1 MSNNMEEKNSMEL
14 EAAKIAMAILNPDRD
29 YHMSFTRGGTI
40 ITMTIKEQPGGNI
53 PAEKLFRHSVPKD
66 ILDLESSDG
75 FLDDVVYDSKSYEA
89 GVINNQ
95 GFIEQ
100 LKYLLA
106 SNGADWNFIRRS
118 VGMEEL

>member
-1 MSNNMEEKNSMEL
+1 MSDNSMEL
-14 EAAKIAMAILNPDRD
+14 EAAKIAMAMHPDRD
-29 YHMSFTRGGTI
+29 YNMSCRREGHRMIMTI
-40 ITMTIKEQPGGNI
+40 IEQPGGNI
-53 PAEKLFRHSVPKD
+53 PAEKLLRHSVPKD

-95 GFIEQ
+95 GFMEQ